1 MIMQKFVDRKE
12 ELSRLRNAFGKN
24 ALVIVYG
31 RRRVGKTRLLVE
43 AIKGRPH
50 IYHLCKEEELHETL
64 KSLSFKLFRLTGNE
78 EFVRKPIA
86 SFEEFFESIPEGT
99 IVIFDEFQILAR
111 NYPRILGLLQEYVD
125 FSPKG
130 PVVLCGSSVSMMEE
144 LAGYGSPL
152 YGRRTL
158 SLKVEP
164 LEFFHVGEFFL
175 AYSPEDLVK
184 VYGVVGGVPEYLL
197 RFDSTLSPEENVR
210 REFFE
215 RGFLYSEAEFL
226 LRYELR
232 DLSVYN
238 TILEGISYGH
248 RSFGE
253 LRSVTELDGSKLSR
267 YLSVL
272 MNLGIVKRETPVTLS
287 ARERARRRNARYS
300 IADNY
305 FAFYYSFVHPF
316 KEEIE
321 PGLLDEPLGNFEK
334 NFNRYL
340 GFVFEGIARQL
351 LIQLNKRGELPF
363 RFSRIGRWWHKNE
376 EIDLVALNERE
387 EKALFVE
394 VKWKELS
401 GREIRGILKDL
412 KRKAQLVNLEDW
424 EKSYCIVA
432 KSIKDKEG
440 LRNEGLLLY
449 DLEDFT
455 LSELRPSS
463 SARATS

>member
-1 MIMQKFVDRKE
+1 MIMQKFIDREE
-12 ELSRLRNAFGKN
+12 ELSRLRMAFGKN

-43 AIKGRPH
+43 AVKGKPH

-64 KSLSFKLFRLTGNE
+64 KSLSLKLFKLTGDE
-78 EFVRKPIA
+78 QFVRKPIT
-86 SFEEFFESIPEGT
+86 SFEEFLESIPKGT
-99 IVIFDEFQILAR
+99 IVVFDEFQILAR

-125 FSPKG
+125 FNSRG

-144 LAGYGSPL
+144 LTGYGSPL
-152 YGRRTL
+152 YGRRAL

-164 LEFFHVGEFFL
+164 LDFFHIGEFFPD
-175 AYSPEDLVK
+175 YSTEDLVK

-197 RFDSTLSPEENVR
+197 RFDASLSPEENVKK
-210 REFFE
+210 EFFE
-215 RGFLYSEAEFL
+215 RGFLYGEAEFL

-253 LRSVTELDGSKLSR
+253 LRSITELDGSKLSR
-267 YLSVL
+267 YLNVL
-272 MNLGIVKRETPVTLS
+272 MNLGLVKRETPVTLS
-287 ARERARRRNARYS
+287 ARGRAKRRNARYS

-321 PGLLDEPLGNFEK
+321 LGLLDAPVENFEK
-334 NFNRYL
+334 SFNRYL
-340 GFVFEGIARQL
+340 GFVFEGITRQFL
-351 LIQLNKRGELPF
+351 LRLNRVGGLPF
-363 RFSRIGRWWHKNE
+363 RFTKIGRWWHKGE
-376 EIDLVALNERE
+376 EIDLLALNEQER
-387 EKALFVE
+387 KALFVE

-401 GREIRGILKDL
+401 MREIRGILKDL
-412 KRKAQLVNLEDW
+412 KRKAQLVGLEDW
-424 EKSYCIVA
+424 EQSYCIVA
-432 KSIKDKEG
+432 KRISDKEK
-440 LRNEGLLLY
+440 LREEGLLVC

-455 LSELRPSS
+455 L
-463 SARATS
+463 